1 MTHTKKLIISIVF
14 LLVLTVASVLLARVD
29 YGGICMNARWDCLD
43 FFDTVAGVV
52 FAWSIGI
59 SAFLFILAFLKKEVF
74 ISWFKFARVYVPITI
89 ALMVIDAFTY
99 SESNSLGMTGSDSLV
114 FILIMTYVIASIVLI
129 IRAHRRLK
137 RQAKTPPSIVGG

>member
-74 ISWFKFARVYVPITI
+74 INWFKFARIYIPLSILFIV
-89 ALMVIDAFTY
+89 LD
-99 SESNSLGMTGSDSLV
+99 SSNGDGNSLGIESGEFYGSLLSLIYFIV
-114 FILIMTYVIASIVLI
+114 SIILIV
-129 IRAHRRLK
+129 RAYRRLK
-137 RQAKTPPSIVGG
+137 RQEKAGSLASGR